1 MKDINS
7 YHIFMFPFQW
17 TIPELTNDVFSNQID
32 LARIK
37 FANTSNWQNVVM
49 PTDRAEKEILY
60 NEKNFFYEFTHPVL
74 YDTGKDNNV
83 LKHFERKETASGNV
97 FYKIGLKGKEY
108 KLWVDAINLNIYS
121 TGIGV
126 LSFYLKNKDYPEPED
141 VLNINQYGRRLY
153 PPFFADID
161 YRNETPLYIELEGLH
176 GSRLGYREVFDH
188 YTPEMSNVPARFV
201 DDMIKEVVTNVKI
214 KPVIDDRMYVVSW
227 YKNDHYSSLS
237 KDEYGE
243 FIKDAFWY
251 KYIYVDSG
259 NEDSLACKNDELKM
273 DLVENATYKRW
284 QGSGTVY
291 AASRYSMLMLSSQ
304 ECPDFLFCYFTTMYA
319 RAAELVLVQ
328 RASLLRFSAEVT
340 NLLKKSRSVLPKNVS
355 SLYKEYIRFINQIH
369 FREVTA
375 QEQGI
380 EIYDLLYKKACIARE
395 VEKLDKEI
403 EELHSH
409 ASLIEDQKNN
419 KLLYVLTIG
428 ASVFLPITV
437 VTGVLGVDIDKV
449 GKIVETPIL
458 IWGVVLLLLVSLSG
472 CLILRKWINNRT

>member
-1 MKDINS
+1 MKDIHS

-32 LARIK
+32 LSKIK

-83 LKHFERKETASGNV
+83 LKHFERKETSDGNV
-97 FYKIGLKGKEY
+97 FYKIGLKEKEY

-126 LSFYLKNKDYPEPED
+126 LSFHLKNKDYPESED

-153 PPFFADID
+153 PPFFADIEF
-161 YRNETPLYIELEGLH
+161 RSETPLYLELEGLH
-176 GSRLGYREVFDH
+176 GFPLGYREEFKH
-188 YTPEMSNVPARFV
+188 YTTEMSNVPARFV

-227 YKNDHYSSLS
+227 YKNDRYAALLEH
-237 KDEYGE
+237 EFEE
-243 FIKDAFWY
+243 FIKDDFWY
-251 KYIYVDSG
+251 KFIYVDSG
-259 NEDSLACKNDELKM
+259 NKDSLACKNDEMKM
-273 DLVENATYKRW
+273 SLVKNATYKRW
-284 QGSGTVY
+284 QGDGTVY
-291 AASRYSMLMLSSQ
+291 AASRYSMLMLSNNS
-304 ECPDFLFCYFTTMYA
+304 CPEFLFRYFTTMYV

-340 NLLKKSRSVLPKNVS
+340 NLLKKNRCVLPKNVS
-355 SLYKEYIRFINQIH
+355 SLYKEYIRFINQMH

-380 EIYDLLYKKACIARE
+380 EMYDLLYEKACIARE

-403 EELHSH
+403 EELHRH
-409 ASLIEDQKNN
+409 ASLIEDRKNN
-419 KLLYVLTIG
+419 KLLYVLTIV

-437 VTGVLGVDIDKV
+437 VTGVLGIDIDKV
-449 GKIVETPIL
+449 GKIVENTVL
-458 IWGVVLLLLVSLSG
+458 IWCILLLLLVSISG
-472 CLILRKWINNRT
+472 CLILRKRINNRT